1 MDDTGTRPPS
11 RTQYSEKSSV
21 PENLAEI
28 LTRERRRFEIL
39 DTRYASHAERLNLL
53 EKRLMQGRFHLAV
66 LGQVKR
72 GKSTLL
78 NALLG
83 EDILPSS
90 VVPLTALPTFIQYGE
105 QRLLRVRYHDS
116 RPDTV
121 LAGEPTQG
129 LNKHLMAYVTEDAN
143 PENRKGVREVEITL
157 PVAILRDVVLID
169 TPGIGSTYRHN
180 TQATMNFLPQC
191 DAALFVISA
200 DPPITEVE
208 VRFLKEI
215 QSRIGQLFF
224 VLNKVD
230 YLTEAEREMAL
241 EFYRTV
247 LTRDTGMDPG
257 TRIFLTSARKGL
269 QAQEAGDSEKWE
281 ESGLAEVSAH
291 LIDFLAKEK
300 NRVLKDAIG
309 RKARDLFH
317 EVHLQIELERRALEL
332 PLDELESRLA
342 LFDQKIAEAQE
353 QRMHAQDLLAG
364 DLKRV
369 YAELETY
376 IEHLRA
382 PLHDQLIA
390 VAEPAIAASSP
401 QDPLRAAEQAV
412 AEAIPLWFERELGRI
427 TTMMDE
433 RVATRLKEHEDQA
446 NDLIESIRKAAA
458 ELFDIPYHAP
468 SGEQAYE
475 PARRPFWVEHDWDST
490 YPPIPAGVINRLLP
504 RALREKRAR
513 NRMERQV
520 KTLVIRN
527 LENLRYE
534 TLLNIDEA
542 FRKFSRDLDTNLGLT
557 IEATQGAIRTALEE
571 KRRHEETVAGRIE
584 ELKRT
589 ATAIQS
595 VIDTF
600 GSG

>member
-1 MDDTGTRPPS
+1 MDDTGTTPPS
-11 RTQYSEKSSV
+11 RTHYTPTISV

-28 LTRERRRFEIL
+28 LTCERRRFENL
-39 DTRYASHAERLNLL
+39 DTRYASHAQRLNIL

-90 VVPLTALPTFIQYGE
+90 VIPLTALPTFIQYGE
-105 QRLLRVRYHDS
+105 QRLLRVRYNDS

-121 LAGEPTQG
+121 LKGEPIQW
-129 LNKHLMAYVTEDAN
+129 LNKQLMAYVTEDAN
-143 PENRKGVREVEITL
+143 PGNTKGVREVEITH
-157 PVAILRDVVLID
+157 PAAILRDVVLID

-180 TQATMNFLPQC
+180 TEATMNFLPQC

-208 VRFLKEI
+208 VGFLKEI
-215 QSRIGQLFF
+215 RSRIGQLFF

-230 YLTEAEREMAL
+230 YLTDAEREMAL
-241 EFYRTV
+241 GFYRTV
-247 LTRDTGMDPG
+247 LTRDAGMDPG
-257 TRIFLTSARKGL
+257 TRIFATSARKGL
-269 QAQEAGDSEKWE
+269 QAQEAGDAEKWE
-281 ESGLAEVSAH
+281 ESGLAEVSGH
-291 LIDFLAKEK
+291 LITFLAREK

-309 RKARDLFH
+309 RKALDVFY
-317 EVHLQIELERRALEL
+317 EVRLQIELERKALEL
-332 PLDELESRLA
+332 PLDELETRLA
-342 LFDQKIAEAQE
+342 LFDKKIAEAQE
-353 QRMHAQDLLAG
+353 QRMHAQDVLAG

-382 PLHDQLIA
+382 PLCEQLIA
-390 VAEPAIAASSP
+390 VAESAIAASSP
-401 QDPLRAAEQAV
+401 QDPGRTAEQAV
-412 AEAIPLWFERELGRI
+412 AEAIPIWFERELGRI

-433 RVATRLKEHEDQA
+433 QVATRLKEHEHRA

-468 SGEQAYE
+468 SGERAYE
-475 PARRPFWVEHDWDST
+475 PVRRPYWVEHDWDST
-490 YPPIPAGVINRLLP
+490 YSPIPAEVINRLLP
-504 RALREKRAR
+504 RALRENRAR
-513 NRMERQV
+513 DRMERQI

-534 TLLNIDEA
+534 TLLNIDAA
-542 FRKFSRDLDTNLGLT
+542 FRKFSMDLDTNLGLT

-571 KRRHEETVAGRIE
+571 RKRHEENVADQIE

-589 ATAIQS
+589 ATKIQC